1 MNKTPE
7 QQARDML
14 ERMGVPNAKEF
25 SAGALVELANL
36 IADKPKPGLI
46 GWTCPVCGGGNSP
59 YSTKCPCVGYTLG
72 PVTCQSS
79 GTEDAHLPP
88 NWPRPERKWK

>member
-1 MNKTPE
+1 MTAE
-7 QQARDML
+7 QEARDML
-14 ERMGVPNAKEF
+14 ERMGVADAQEF
-25 SAGALVELANL
+25 TAGDLVELANL
-36 IADKPKPGLI
+36 IAYRHKPGLT
-46 GWTCPVCGGGNSP
+46 GWICPACGGGNSP